1 MKHTIKNLGVIMK
14 YKLSEVQI
22 KDTKGNAQIIG
33 EVVTGAWL
41 KYCME
46 SRLFRILRYFGLR

>member
-1 MKHTIKNLGVIMK
+1 MK

-22 KDTKGNAQIIG
+22 KATKGNAQIIG

>member
-1 MKHTIKNLGVIMK
+1 MK
-14 YKLSEVQI
+14 YKLSEIQI
-22 KDTKGNAQIIG
+22 KETKGNGQIKG
-33 EVVTGAWL
+33 EACISAWL